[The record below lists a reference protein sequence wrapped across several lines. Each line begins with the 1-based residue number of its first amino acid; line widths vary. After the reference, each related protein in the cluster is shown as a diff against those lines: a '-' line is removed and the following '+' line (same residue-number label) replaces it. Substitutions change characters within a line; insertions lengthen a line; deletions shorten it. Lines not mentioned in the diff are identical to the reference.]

1 MTKKNLKSLGLIV
14 AIAASVSAPAMAE
27 DGKIGVGVT
36 GGTLGIGP
44 EVSFAASDTVAIRA
58 NATFLSVS
66 RGFDS
71 SDIDYDGTAKLGS
84 YGLMFDYHI
93 GGGGFRLS
101 AGGRINK
108 NRAEVAATPNGPVGI
123 NGKTYQPSAVG
134 TISGR
139 AEFKSFAPAL
149 TLGYAGNL
157 RKGLKF
163 GFEAGAMFQG
173 AARVTSFKASGGGV
187 LAADLE
193 AERLSLQDDVDDFKI
208 YPILQLSLGYRF

>member
-1 MTKKNLKSLGLIV
+1 MSKEYLKPLGLIA
-14 AIAASVSAPAMAE
+14 AIAAAFSAPAMAE

-36 GGTLGIGP
+36 GGTLGVGP
-44 EVSFAASDTVAIRA
+44 EVSIAASDTVAIRA

-66 RGFDS
+66 RGFES

-101 AGGRINK
+101 AGARINN
-108 NRAEVAATPNGPVGI
+108 NRADVKATPTSAVGI
-123 NGKTYQPSAVG
+123 NDVTYAPSAIG

-139 AEFKSFAPAL
+139 GDFKSIAPAL

-157 RKGLKF
+157 KKGLKF
-163 GFEAGAMFQG
+163 GFEAGALFQG
-173 AARVTSFKASGGGV
+173 SARIKSFKASGGGV

-208 YPILQLSLGYRF
+208 YPILQLSFGYRF

>member
-1 MTKKNLKSLGLIV
+1 MNKGYLKSLGLIA
-14 AIAASVSAPAMAE
+14 AIAASVSSPAMAE

-44 EVSFAASDTVAIRA
+44 EVSIAASDTVSIRA

-84 YGLMFDYHI
+84 FGLMFDYHI
-93 GGGGFRLS
+93 GGGGFRIS
-101 AGGRINK
+101 AGGRINN
-108 NRAEVAATPNGPVGI
+108 NRAEVTATPNGPVGI
-123 NGKTYQPSAVG
+123 NGKVYQPSAIG

-139 AEFKSFAPAL
+139 GEFKNLAPAL
-149 TLGYAGNL
+149 TLGYAGKLN
-157 RKGLKF
+157 KGLKF
-163 GFEAGAMFQG
+163 GFEAGALLQG
-173 AARVTSFKASGGGV
+173 SARIKSFKASGGGV

-193 AERLSLQDDVDDFKI
+193 AERLSLQDDVDDFKV
-208 YPILQLSLGYRF
+208 YPIVQLSLGYRF